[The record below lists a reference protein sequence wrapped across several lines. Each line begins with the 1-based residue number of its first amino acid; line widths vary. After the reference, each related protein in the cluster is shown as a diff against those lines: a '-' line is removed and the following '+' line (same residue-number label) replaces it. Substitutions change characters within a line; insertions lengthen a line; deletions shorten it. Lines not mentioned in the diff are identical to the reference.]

1 MPENISIRLNGLMEE
16 SIVDGP
22 GLRYVIFTQGCPHHC
37 PGCHN
42 PHTHDPLAGYDK
54 PISEILTQ
62 FEENPLLT
70 GMTFSGGEPFLQPR
84 PLIPLA
90 QAVHALQKDIVTYT
104 GFTFE
109 TLVVMAQHDAD
120 IATLLEA
127 SDVLIDGPYMN
138 ELRSL
143 ELRFRGSA
151 NQRILSRAD
160 RQNILA
166 SLQSK

>member
-1 MPENISIRLNGLMEE
+1 M
-16 SIVDGP
+16 
-22 GLRYVIFTQGCPHHC
+22 
-37 PGCHN
+37 
-42 PHTHDPLAGYDK
+42 
-54 PISEILTQ
+54 
-62 FEENPLLT
+62 
-70 GMTFSGGEPFLQPR
+70 
-84 PLIPLA
+84 
-90 QAVHALQKDIVTYT
+90 TYT

>member
-22 GLRYVIFTQGCPHHC
+22 GLRYVIFTQGCHHHC
-37 PGCHN
+37 SGCHN
-42 PHTHDPLAGYDK
+42 PYTHDPLAGYDK

-84 PLIPLA
+84 PLIALA

-109 TLVVMAQHDAD
+109 TLVVMTQHDAD

>member
-1 MPENISIRLNGLMEE
+1 MPDNITIRLNGLMEE

-22 GLRYVIFTQGCPHHC
+22 GLRYVLFTQGCPHHC
-37 PGCHN
+37 SGCHN
-42 PHTHDPLAGYDK
+42 PDTHDSLAGYDK
-54 PISEILTQ
+54 PISEIIAQ

-84 PLIPLA
+84 PLIALA
-90 QAVHALQKDIVTYT
+90 QAVHTAQKDIVTYT

-109 TLVVMAQHDAD
+109 KLVVMAEHNEDTA
-120 IATLLEA
+120 ALLEA

-151 NQRILSRAD
+151 NQRILSRED
-160 RQNILA
+160 RQSLLA